1 MFLKAFEK
9 EPPVLADFDTASFN
23 ALCDHITVFGADD
36 ILVTFRGGQEIRGS
50 IINVGVEIWR
60 TLQIS
65 SFTPKEKTVEHKE
78 QNL

>member
-1 MFLKAFEK
+1 M
-9 EPPVLADFDTASFN
+9 
-23 ALCDHITVFGADD
+23 
-36 ILVTFRGGQEIRGS
+36 GS

-65 SFTPKEKTVEHKE
+65 SFMPKEKTVEHKE